1 MSSST
6 QQTSLPSLMS
16 NRPGYGGIDPQVMQ
30 QFMARQRELMRGQQQ
45 QQHADGSASNSL
57 PYAALLQQQWS
68 NNNNQASLLP
78 SNAHE
83 AAARSAQQGH
93 PLQGGGQ
100 PGQMLHHRESRPMP
114 GGPHHTG
121 NLEWMELM
129 KHHFQQ
135 WIPGHPGPDGML
147 QGAGGYL
154 EKGLQSIR
162 GQSSLMA
169 LEQDSS
175 KRCSTCGKKK
185 ALGSFGVGKGTG
197 KVYSTCKVCLAKK
210 GKKTAAAKNTKNEE
224 GELVQLTYHENH
236 RLRQRVLE
244 LEEEVK
250 SLRKRVRD
258 ETEGTDDEVV
268 EERKRKK
275 SCDEGVA
282 EDSTES
288 EPTSISR
295 LLSGA

>member
-1 MSSST
+1 MSSSM
-6 QQTSLPSLMS
+6 QQTPLPSLMS

-30 QFMARQRELMRGQQQ
+30 QLIARQRELMSIQGQ

-83 AAARSAQQGH
+83 AVARSAQQGH

-100 PGQMLHHRESRPMP
+100 MLHHRESRPMGMP
-114 GGPHHTG
+114 GGPQHTA
-121 NLEWMELM
+121 NLAWLELM

-154 EKGLQSIR
+154 EKGFQSIR
-162 GQSSLMA
+162 GQSSSMA

-175 KRCSTCGKKK
+175 KRCSTCGNEK
-185 ALGSFGVGKGTG
+185 AIDSFGVGKGTG
-197 KVYSTCKVCLAKK
+197 KVFSTCKVCLAKK
-210 GKKTAAAKNTKNEE
+210 GKKTEAAKNTKDKE
-224 GELVQLTYHENH
+224 GELVQLIYHENH